1 MLPVG
6 CGDILPSSE
15 TARPAWMHGRLQQSG
30 GLGRWTGRRDSAGV
44 AANRSED
51 RSGAGLDAAVRRH
64 QAWLVGR
71 IALVVGDREEAR
83 DLAQQA
89 FVRAAERWPIGDDEA
104 VARWLA
110 VVGVRLAIS
119 ERRRRRRWG
128 FLPIEMA
135 DSTWALDTDPDLWR
149 ALATLDRRTRAT
161 MVLTVLEGYSQG
173 EVAEV
178 LGVPRGT
185 LASWLSR
192 ARTRLRATLEE
203 RD

>member
-1 MLPVG
+1 M
-6 CGDILPSSE
+6 E
-15 TARPAWMHGRLQQSG
+15 
-30 GLGRWTGRRDSAGV
+30 V
-44 AANRSED
+44 AADENGKRSD
-51 RSGAGLDAAVRRH
+51 IGLDAAVRRH

-83 DLAQQA
+83 DLAQQT

-119 ERRRRRRWG
+119 ERRRRHRWG
-128 FLPIEMA
+128 FFPIERG
-135 DSTWALDTDPDLWR
+135 DSAWALDTDPDLWR
-149 ALATLDRRTRAT
+149 ALATLDRRTRAAL
-161 MVLTVLEGYSQG
+161 VLTVVEGYSQD
-173 EVAEV
+173 EVAEA

-203 RD
+203 RE